1 MNFKKAAT
9 FLLLA
14 LLSLFISS
22 CMDGEESVYGRV
34 DEYGVQY
41 SPTYMRGVVRYLKT
55 MKPEKVKVISLDAK
69 LNPIDS
75 IEAALKVNDWG
86 ENIFSVVDRDYPYP
100 VIKLVVTFPL
110 GENEKMEFSQ
120 YVRLKESN
128 IEVELSLPKALMS
141 GRIETLMLEEDST
154 FERAEAQAVLDMRSA
169 FNTNMDDVMSNNMTV
184 YEYHGNTERL
194 NGLLLYI
201 YCRHEI
207 SDSVFY
213 STFNEFYKDF
223 AKAGNVSDSLMAKSA
238 DAYLSTFMVLNDEAE
253 NIQFMSF
260 SRDSVLGI
268 CHCDYDFFKRAY
280 GISLALSSET
290 FMSESEEYCKLD
302 NEYSSYNGRTF
313 VYDKA
318 LGFWRLQTS
327 LEDVIGV
334 CLFRK
339 DSVTVNDGIRYH
351 CEKYSGIWKE
361 EPEE

>member
-110 GENEKMEFSQ
+110 GKNEKMEFSQ

-169 FNTNMDDVMSNNMTV
+169 FNTDMDDVMSNNMTV

-207 SDSVFY
+207 SDSAFY
-213 STFNEFYKDF
+213 SDYKEFRESF
-223 AKAGNVSDSLMAKSA
+223 AKKGTISESIKARAA
-238 DAYLSTFMVLNDEAE
+238 DAWLSTFKLQSDSTQLYPFE
-253 NIQFMSF
+253 SKT
-260 SRDSVLGI
+260 RDT
-268 CHCDYDFFKRAY
+268 
-280 GISLALSSET
+280 SS
-290 FMSESEEYCKLD
+290 
-302 NEYSSYNGRTF
+302 
-313 VYDKA
+313 
-318 LGFWRLQTS
+318 
-327 LEDVIGV
+327 
-334 CLFRK
+334 CLRF
-339 DSVTVNDGIRYH
+339 
-351 CEKYSGIWKE
+351 
-361 EPEE
+361 